1 MNHEFTRPELLEEAL
16 THTSFAYENGGQHN
30 ERLEFLGDS
39 VLQLCTTH
47 VLYERFSVDREGVL
61 SRYRARLVSTE
72 HLATLARSWGLDK
85 RVRLGKGEE
94 QSGGRSK
101 ERLLAGVFEAVLG
114 AIYLDAG
121 HEAAHRAVEAA
132 LLPDLDA
139 LPLIADARQSL
150 HEWCQRTHSAPPVY
164 TISAEDGPAHDRRF
178 EVEVCCGNTVL
189 GVGGGKSKRTASIAA
204 AEDAMLRMQSR

>member
-72 HLATLARSWGLDK
+72 HLATLARSWGLDQ

-150 HEWCQRTHSAPPVY
+150 HEWCQRTHSTPPVY

-178 EVEVCCGNTVL
+178 EVEVSCGNTVL